1 MIARKL
7 EAKIREYM
15 SSGKAIVI
23 YGPRQVGKTTLA
35 NQLLS
40 EQSNIAYFNGDDTA
54 TRTLLS
60 EVNVAK
66 WQQVLGKRE
75 VLFIDEAQ
83 RIDNIGLKLK
93 LVTDQLPHIHIIAT
107 GSSSFDLANMI
118 NEPLTGRKWEFQ
130 LTPLSFAELV
140 DHFGWFEE
148 TQHLHTRLVLGSYP
162 EVVTSP
168 EYAQDRLRE
177 LTSSYLFRDVLNWA
191 TIKSSEKLEKLLTAL
206 ALQVGSQVSY
216 TELAQL
222 CSMDH
227 KTVERYIRIMEQ
239 SFIIFRI
246 PSYSRN
252 LRNELKFSRKIFFY
266 DNGIRN
272 GLLGDYTPLELRQ
285 DVGKLWENYLMSER
299 KKLILNSNSHA
310 RGYFWRTRQKQ
321 EIDYIEE
328 KDGQVTAFEFK
339 WNPQG
344 KVKNTKRFMET
355 YKLDEVPVVTPENY
369 SDFLLGEK
377 YPA

>member
-1 MIARKL
+1 MITRKL
-7 EAKIREYM
+7 EAEIQKYM
-15 SSGKAIVI
+15 PSGKAIIV

-35 NQLLS
+35 NQLLAG
-40 EQSNIAYFNGDDTA
+40 QGDLAYFNGDDTA

-60 EVNVAK
+60 EVSAIK
-66 WQQVLGKRE
+66 WQQILGKRD

-83 RIDNIGLKLK
+83 RINDIGLKLK
-93 LVTDQLPHIHIIAT
+93 LITDQLPHVRIIAT

-130 LTPLSFAELV
+130 LTPLSFSELAE
-140 DHFGWFEE
+140 HFGWFEE
-148 TQHLHTRLVLGSYP
+148 KQYLSSRLVLGSYP
-162 EVVTSP
+162 EVVTNP
-168 EYAQDRLRE
+168 EFAQDRLRE
-177 LTSSYLFRDVLNWA
+177 LTSSYLFKDILEWGTVKN
-191 TIKSSEKLEKLLTAL
+191 SEKLEKLLTAL

-216 TELAQL
+216 TELGQL

-239 SFIIFRI
+239 AFIIFRI

-272 GLLGDYTPLELRQ
+272 GLLGDYTPLELRR
-285 DVGKLWENYLMSER
+285 DTGKLWENYLMSER

-339 WNPQG
+339 WNPRA
-344 KVKNTKRFMET
+344 KTKGHKTFKEA
-355 YKLDEVPVVTPENY
+355 YKLSEIPIISQSNYDE
-369 SDFLLGEK
+369 FLLGDTH
-377 YPA
+377 PV